1 MGGIIFDNL
10 TQRKNVVR
18 YQTQTVVEPK
28 VIIEKPVEVHKI
40 ISEPVYT
47 TSDETILIVKGVEYS
62 EVTLNSSIVK
72 KITVKSLTQTLIKTD
87 TGSIDEEW
95 DELLL
100 EKGACVQ
107 FQFVEGNY
115 YIISSDG
122 LKTS

>member
-1 MGGIIFDNL
+1 MGGVRFDNL
-10 TQRKNVVR
+10 TQRKNVVK
-18 YQTQTVVEPK
+18 YTTQTIVEPK

-47 TSDETILIVKGVEYS
+47 TSDETILIVKGVDYS

-72 KITVKSLTQTLIKTD
+72 KITVKSLTQTLIKSD
-87 TGSIDEEW
+87 TGAIDEEW

>member
-107 FQFVEGNY
+107 FQFVEGNW
-115 YIISSDG
+115 YILSSDG
-122 LKTS
+122 LKMS

>member
-1 MGGIIFDNL
+1 MSIKIDNL

-72 KITVKSLTQTLIKTD
+72 KITVKSLTQTLIKSD

-122 LKTS
+122 LKMS